1 MKLHSVT
8 TYAGEN
14 DFTPRVYRCKDSIKN
29 LKIKVRF
36 QLPKTRNIPIP
47 QFTPRENDKQRTNA
61 NDNTPEYEEHTFSWQ
76 EKVFSKSE
84 VEFYRHSGNCR
95 TPLQEQYHQEVSEWS
110 DDTGHLFTYIDA
122 DGFNEEVSVTTGQQN
137 CAAGN
142 GKLELLK
149 KQSFIRRKPKITQG
163 NIVNDSP
170 SAEAKKQNHSLQI
183 CEQLMYIMADLTD
196 ISSVGG
202 ESTSVGQTSVLPT
215 EVVLCRLSWDRQRGL
230 LTVMPDFS
238 PTSVDGK
245 CEPYLLEVGG
255 DARNACRYWLYHV
268 SEQPDDNIKVPALSL
283 GIGHLSLGT
292 DFKTPEQGTVQLTV
306 LVEIVSASGYDFD
319 GLFIEYCFE
328 LPDGW
333 SGPSPALLAGATHR
347 SNKNDKGE
355 AFFGYI
361 FEVELASTDHIETQ
375 CLRPQLLMRVASLDS
390 WGRFRVEG
398 YCHVP
403 LPNST
408 GRHTLSIPSWR
419 FTPDGRLHEMRR
431 FFVGGG
437 CNVSIDIAGVPDAVK
452 GKPVLGKFGLRTISS
467 GTVTVRMDIIHQTSE
482 RAEGWGKNVPHHLS
496 SSALLNSV
504 EAVIAAF
511 SRARHRMLR
520 ARQGLDVL

>member
-328 LPDGW
+328 LPD
-333 SGPSPALLAGATHR
+333 
-347 SNKNDKGE
+347 
-355 AFFGYI
+355 
-361 FEVELASTDHIETQ
+361 ETQ